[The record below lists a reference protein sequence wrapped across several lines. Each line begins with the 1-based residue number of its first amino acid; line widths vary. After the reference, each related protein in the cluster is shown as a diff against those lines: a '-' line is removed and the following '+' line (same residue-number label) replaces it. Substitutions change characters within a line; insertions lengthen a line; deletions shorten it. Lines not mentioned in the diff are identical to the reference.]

1 MNLNNSTFRIADDLN
16 IVEFDMGI
24 VWFILAAYGLTQILV
39 YSKIFEKVRP
49 NRDQYGLIGY
59 MANCAMCMGFWVGM
73 FLFFINGWTELFTFK
88 YSIGNMFICGW
99 LSSGTSYMLSALIKD
114 EGLRIDKGENNDTQ

>member
-1 MNLNNSTFRIADDLN
+1 MQESKLADYIVTNS
-16 IVEFDMGI
+16 VVSSFDMKIASQKKLEFNKMLIG
-24 VWFILAAYGLTQILV
+24 QILV
-39 YSKIFEKVRP
+39 YSKIFERIRP

-114 EGLRIDKGENNDTQ
+114 EGLRLDKGENK

>member
-1 MNLNNSTFRIADDLN
+1 MDLNNSTLHIRDDLN
-16 IVEFDMGI
+16 MVEFDMGMI
-24 VWFILAAYGLTQILV
+24 WFVLAAYGLTQILV
-39 YSKIFEKVRP
+39 YS
-49 NRDQYGLIGY
+49 GY

-99 LSSGTSYMLSALIKD
+99 VASGTSYMLSMLINDGGIKINKTG
-114 EGLRIDKGENNDTQ
+114 EDK